1 MGMNSPLN
9 TTSKYLR
16 HQQQAS
22 QRASRENGD
31 MSNGNMMSGHGEDL
45 GEELAY
51 HLVWIRTLSI
61 WFQHAHWSTKGHTS
75 YGDHLLYERIYN
87 EITEELDVLAEKAVG
102 FTGTRAVDTHMHS
115 KLLAEMLCAYP
126 SPSRADEATM
136 IASAG
141 LAIINDYIDTINETY
156 KSLKDAGKMTMGLD
170 DFFMALV
177 NKLEGNMYLLK
188 QRVQQTLSKTTT
200 MS

>member
-1 MGMNSPLN
+1 MDMNTPLN
-9 TTSKYLR
+9 TTAKYLR

-22 QRASRENGD
+22 QRASQEHED

-51 HLVWIRTLSI
+51 HIVWIRTLSI
-61 WFQHAHWSTKGHTS
+61 WFQHAHWSTSGRTS

-87 EITEELDVLAEKAVG
+87 EITEELDGLAEKAIG
-102 FTGTRAVDTHMHS
+102 FTSTRTVDTHMHS

-126 SPSRADEATM
+126 SPSRANEATM
-136 IASAG
+136 IASTG
-141 LAIINDYIDTINETY
+141 LAIINDYIDTVNETY
-156 KSLKDAGKMTMGLD
+156 KSLKSAGKMSMGLD
-170 DFFMALV
+170 DYLMALV
-177 NKLEGNMYLLK
+177 NKLEGFLYLLK
-188 QRVQQTLSKTTT
+188 QRVQATLSST